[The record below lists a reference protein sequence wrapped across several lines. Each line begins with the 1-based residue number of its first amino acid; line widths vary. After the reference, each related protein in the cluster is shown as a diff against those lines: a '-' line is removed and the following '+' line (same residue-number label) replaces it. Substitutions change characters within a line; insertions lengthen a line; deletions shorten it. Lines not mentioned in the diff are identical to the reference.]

1 MERQRADRI
10 SIEKAKRGIAMLRNG
25 TAGKAKTGEG
35 RTKNSVGKAK
45 RGSAMLRKGKAR
57 IDNAEDL
64 LGWLCDG

>member
-35 RTKNSVGKAK
+35 EAMHGQAWTGFEKKRQCGEKPSSETAK
-45 RGSAMLRKGKAR
+45 QG
-57 IDNAEDL
+57 
-64 LGWLCDG
+64 